1 MLLGPLLFFL
11 QKKEKKEKKKKRR
24 SSIIIF
30 NIYIYIYIYL
40 YRDAWVHYFDLASDW
55 QLSQKR
61 KRKSDWPLHLEYVL
75 ILVTFY

>member
-1 MLLGPLLFFL
+1 MLLGPLLLFL
-11 QKKEKKEKKKKRR
+11 KKKKKKR

-30 NIYIYIYIYL
+30 NIYIYIYI
-40 YRDAWVHYFDLASDW
+40 DAWVHYFDLASDW

>member
-11 QKKEKKEKKKKRR
+11 QKKEKKKKKRR

-30 NIYIYIYIYL
+30 NIYIYIYIYI
-40 YRDAWVHYFDLASDW
+40 DAWVHYFDLASDW